1 MLESPL
7 VAIVHVNVL
16 QNKTKN
22 ELQKFYFNNNWRQSQ
37 TFVSYYIN
45 ILLINTNEMA
55 KQYDMNVQ
63 CAFVYRYYLQ
73 KINNFF
79 SIGNINAYI
88 SKLLES
94 EN

>member
-1 MLESPL
+1 
-7 VAIVHVNVL
+7 
-16 QNKTKN
+16 
-22 ELQKFYFNNNWRQSQ
+22 
-37 TFVSYYIN
+37 
-45 ILLINTNEMA
+45 MA